1 MANQIADSPGPIV
14 LARDNLVRRRTER
27 PLLRVD
33 FQALFDASP
42 APLVVLAAPDFAI
55 MAANDAYLRAS
66 MTVRADILGRTPFD
80 VFPADPAASG
90 ARELR
95 ASLERVLAT
104 RRTDALAMHRWDILR
119 PEAAGGGFEERWWST
134 INTPVLDPSG
144 QLSSILMRIE
154 DVTML
159 VTRQGDSAVRDQIAR
174 DQQDVIE
181 RLREANTG
189 LAREDA
195 TRRRVEA
202 NLRASEERFRTLATS
217 LPQLVFRSL
226 GTGDRSWPSP
236 QWQVYAGQS
245 DAESRGYGWL
255 EAVHPDD
262 RAATLEAWG
271 RANATGDEYYCE
283 HRIRRAADGAYR
295 WHQTRAVPLR
305 DDRGGITEW
314 VGSSADVDDMRRLQD
329 QLAMT
334 ERQLRTLVDGVPQ
347 LIWRS
352 SNKGNWTWAS
362 PQWLDFTGQR
372 QMEAQG
378 RGWLAAV
385 HPDDRAAVQA
395 VWEAA
400 RPHGLLDVQFRVR
413 RATDGGYVWHRTRSV
428 PGRDE
433 AGRVVEWLGTTT
445 DIQDLK
451 EAQEHQQVLL
461 AELQHRTRNLLAV
474 VQSISRQT
482 LRRSGSLAEFAA
494 EYESRLGAL
503 SRVQSLLARAN
514 SETIELR
521 HLVEGELAAHGSE
534 AERVQVGGP
543 AVQLAATSVQALAL
557 ALHELATNAVKH
569 GALGQPTGRLE
580 VVWRVEEEEGKRWVA
595 LEWRESGVTMP
606 AAGRQARKGYGSEL
620 IERALPY
627 QLKAKTRIEFGADG
641 VRCSIV
647 VPAPDVRPDASV
659 G

>member
-1 MANQIADSPGPIV
+1 M
-14 LARDNLVRRRTER
+14 
-27 PLLRVD
+27 D

-42 APLVVLAAPDFAI
+42 APLVVLAAADFAI

-66 MTVRADILGRTPFD
+66 MTVRTDILGRTPFD
-80 VFPADPAASG
+80 VFPANPGDPAASG

-104 RRTDALAMHRWDILR
+104 RRTDALAMHRWDIPR
-119 PEAAGGGFEERWWST
+119 PEAAGGGFEERWWSI

-181 RLREANTG
+181 RLREANTA

-202 NLRASEERFRTLATS
+202 DLRASEERFRTLATS

-271 RANATGDEYYCE
+271 RAGTTGDEYYCE

-314 VGSSADVDDMRRLQD
+314 VGSSADVDDMR
-329 QLAMT
+329 
-334 ERQLRTLVDGVPQ
+334 
-347 LIWRS
+347 
-352 SNKGNWTWAS
+352 
-362 PQWLDFTGQR
+362 
-372 QMEAQG
+372 
-378 RGWLAAV
+378 
-385 HPDDRAAVQA
+385 
-395 VWEAA
+395 
-400 RPHGLLDVQFRVR
+400 
-413 RATDGGYVWHRTRSV
+413 
-428 PGRDE
+428 
-433 AGRVVEWLGTTT
+433 
-445 DIQDLK
+445 
-451 EAQEHQQVLL
+451 
-461 AELQHRTRNLLAV
+461 
-474 VQSISRQT
+474 
-482 LRRSGSLAEFAA
+482 
-494 EYESRLGAL
+494 
-503 SRVQSLLARAN
+503 
-514 SETIELR
+514 
-521 HLVEGELAAHGSE
+521 
-534 AERVQVGGP
+534 
-543 AVQLAATSVQALAL
+543 
-557 ALHELATNAVKH
+557 
-569 GALGQPTGRLE
+569 
-580 VVWRVEEEEGKRWVA
+580 
-595 LEWRESGVTMP
+595 
-606 AAGRQARKGYGSEL
+606 
-620 IERALPY
+620 
-627 QLKAKTRIEFGADG
+627 
-641 VRCSIV
+641 
-647 VPAPDVRPDASV
+647 
-659 G
+659 